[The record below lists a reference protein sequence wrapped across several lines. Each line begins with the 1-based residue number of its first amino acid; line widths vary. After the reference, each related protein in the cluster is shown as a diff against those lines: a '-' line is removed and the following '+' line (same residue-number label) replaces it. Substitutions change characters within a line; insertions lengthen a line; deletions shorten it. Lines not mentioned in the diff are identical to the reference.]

1 MILST
6 VSWPLWGIGGC
17 PVDGGQMDMERGKTG
32 EEMVRLVINRS
43 SSITTSAQSDGG
55 RMMEFNKDE
64 SHY

>member
-1 MILST
+1 M
-6 VSWPLWGIGGC
+6 
-17 PVDGGQMDMERGKTG
+17 DGGQMDMERGKTG

-43 SSITTSAQSDGG
+43 SSITASAQSDGG